1 MMKLVLSVLVACLT
15 LVTSRHAAGQFWGGG
30 FHASTAAEG
39 AANGMANIM
48 TSAGAANLSNSAAA
62 INYEQARS
70 SYIDNRLKNTKTYF
84 EMKQVNNDYRD
95 ANRTPRPTSEQLF
108 RLAKDATPSR
118 LDPTQLDPV
127 TGMIMW
133 PEILK
138 ADEYTKCRDTL
149 DGLFQAASQ
158 KQGKLS
164 ADEYKAIRQAI
175 ADVRIELRNRV
186 NDYPPQVFSKTSAFL
201 QQLDYEVRMR
211 I

>member
-1 MMKLVLSVLVACLT
+1 MKLVLSVLVACLT
-15 LVTSRHAAGQFWGGG
+15 LVTARHAAGQFWGMR
-30 FHASTAAEG
+30 FHASTAAES

-48 TSAGAANLSNSAAA
+48 TSAGAANLANSAAA

-70 SYIDNRLKNTKTYF
+70 QYIDNRLKNTQTYF
-84 EMKQVNNDYRD
+84 EMKRVNSEYRN
-95 ANRTPRPTSEQLF
+95 ASKTPRPTSEQLF
-108 RLAKDATPSR
+108 RLAKDATPDR
-118 LDPTQLDPV
+118 LDPAQLDPV

-138 ADEYTKCRDTL
+138 TDEYTKYRDTL

-186 NDYPPQVFSKTSAFL
+186 NDYPPQVWSRTNSFL
-201 QQLDYEVRMR
+201 QQLDYEVRMS

>member
-1 MMKLVLSVLVACLT
+1 
-15 LVTSRHAAGQFWGGG
+15 
-30 FHASTAAEG
+30 
-39 AANGMANIM
+39 MANIM

-70 SYIDNRLKNTKTYF
+70 ANIDNRLKNTKTYF
-84 EMKQVNNDYRD
+84 EMKQVNKDYRN
-95 ANRTPRPTSEQLF
+95 ASKTPRPTSEQLF
-108 RLAKDATPSR
+108 RLAKDATPDR

-127 TGMIMW
+127 TGMVHW

-138 ADEYTKCRDTL
+138 TDEYTKYRETL
-149 DGLFQAASQ
+149 DGLFQATSQ

-175 ADVRIELRNRV
+175 ADVRIELKNRV
-186 NDYPPQVFSKTSAFL
+186 DDYPPQVWSKTNTFL